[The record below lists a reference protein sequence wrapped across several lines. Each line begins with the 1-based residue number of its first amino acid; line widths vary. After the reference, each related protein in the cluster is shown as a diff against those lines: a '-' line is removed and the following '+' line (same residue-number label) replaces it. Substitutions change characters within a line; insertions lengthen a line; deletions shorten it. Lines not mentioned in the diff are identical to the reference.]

1 MGTPLAD
8 VLPEFAE
15 PEVFVSRDE
24 GKQVFG
30 TEPAKQK
37 IRMKHL
43 FTHTSGIV
51 YPVFTN
57 AGRDGYLKAGITDA
71 CPDGTMDLA
80 ENIQRLAGVPLAH
93 EPGEGYTY
101 TV

>member
-15 PEVFVSRDE
+15 PEVFVSWDE
-24 GKQVFG
+24 EKQVFV

-43 FTHTSGIV
+43 FTHTSGNGHCSA
-51 YPVFTN
+51 FTQQ
-57 AGRDGYLKAGITDA
+57 LS
-71 CPDGTMDLA
+71 
-80 ENIQRLAGVPLAH
+80 GVV
-93 EPGEGYTY
+93 GEGFR
-101 TV
+101 